1 MVGYCLK
8 VLLLLFTQTSMVGTM
23 KGELAGLDSNPV
35 QNGSGNQKASGGGGG
50 GLFGLFKSLSGG
62 KTITMETMEPV
73 LEKMKEHLIGESL
86 PVHVCLLHFRWSF
99 LCT

>member
-1 MVGYCLK
+1 
-8 VLLLLFTQTSMVGTM
+8 MVGTM

-35 QNGSGNQKASGGGGG
+35 QNESGNQKASGGG

-73 LEKMKEHLIGESL
+73 LEKMREHLIGESL
-86 PVHVCLLHFRWSF
+86 L
-99 LCT
+99 